1 MEGEY
6 SFLQFS
12 LKENLMFCK
21 TCLKFE
27 DKIKSSKNY
36 NSSFVEG
43 CSKFRKMKWQN
54 MPRPKCIKKPVS
66 LKTRKKRKNLESR
79 EKKMTLTANTAIR
92 ESLRNMGKL
101 SENRL
106 KSLEKQFHVA
116 YHIAP

>member
-43 CSKFRKMKWQN
+43 CSKFRKMK
-54 MPRPKCIKKPVS
+54 
-66 LKTRKKRKNLESR
+66 
-79 EKKMTLTANTAIR
+79 
-92 ESLRNMGKL
+92 
-101 SENRL
+101 
-106 KSLEKQFHVA
+106 
-116 YHIAP
+116 